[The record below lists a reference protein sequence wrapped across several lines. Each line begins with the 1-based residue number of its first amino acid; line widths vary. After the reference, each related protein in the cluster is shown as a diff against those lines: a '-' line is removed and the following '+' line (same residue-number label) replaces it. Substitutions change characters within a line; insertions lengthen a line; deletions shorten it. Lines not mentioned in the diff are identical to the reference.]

1 MKVQTPTRATGHAGA
16 KRRDLLSPP
25 NLIFLAGFFVL
36 MAWSYVGTEFS
47 LRGLLGGESASQ
59 ILTYIK
65 KLFPPD
71 LSKDFLLKTGYWI
84 LETFAMSFLGTILA
98 VLIAFSLV
106 FLSSRNLMFTGLLFE
121 MERHSPWVRALRTTL
136 YLIAKATLNLLRTVP
151 HLVWALILVFAIG
164 LGPFPG
170 MLALGIH
177 TGGVLGRLFGEVI
190 ENVETQPIEA
200 LQATGASRLQIL
212 FYGILPQIL
221 PECVAYTL
229 YRWEVNIRE
238 AVILGYVGAGGL
250 GQQIQIAI
258 SLFLEHRLL
267 TLIIAIYLIVTAV
280 DALSASIRSRLV

>member
-1 MKVQTPTRATGHAGA
+1 MMNTPTRTAELASA
-16 KRRDLLSPP
+16 QERNFLSTRS
-25 NLIFLAGFFVL
+25 LMILAGFLVL

-47 LRGLLGGESASQ
+47 LRGLLGGESAVQ
-59 ILTYIK
+59 ILTYAK

-71 LSKDFLLKTGYWI
+71 LSTDFLLKAGYWTI
-84 LETFAMSFLGTILA
+84 ETFAMSFLGTILA

-121 MERHSPWVRALRTTL
+121 MERHRPWVRALRTAL
-136 YLIAKATLNLLRTVP
+136 YLSAKAVLNLLRTVP
-151 HLVWALILVFAIG
+151 HLVWALILVFAVG

-177 TGGVLGRLFGEVI
+177 TGGVLGRLFGEVM

-212 FYGILPQIL
+212 FYGILPQVL
-221 PECVAYTL
+221 PEFVAYTL

-267 TLIIAIYLIVTAV
+267 TLILAIYLIVTVV
-280 DALSASIRSRLV
+280 DSLSAYLRSRLV

>member
-1 MKVQTPTRATGHAGA
+1 
-16 KRRDLLSPP
+16 
-25 NLIFLAGFFVL
+25 
-36 MAWSYVGTEFS
+36 
-47 LRGLLGGESASQ
+47 
-59 ILTYIK
+59 
-65 KLFPPD
+65 
-71 LSKDFLLKTGYWI
+71 
-84 LETFAMSFLGTILA
+84 MSFLGTILA

-106 FLSSRNLMFTGLLFE
+106 FFSSRNLMFTGLLFE
-121 MERHSPWVRALRTTL
+121 MERHRPWVRALRTTL

-258 SLFLEHRLL
+258 SLFLEQRLL

-280 DALSASIRSRLV
+280 DALSASLRSRLA

>member
-1 MKVQTPTRATGHAGA
+1 MTKPSAQTTRLASAQGRGV
-16 KRRDLLSPP
+16 LSPS
-25 NLIFLAGFFVL
+25 NLMILVGFLAL

-47 LRGLLGGESASQ
+47 LHGLLGGESAAQ
-59 ILTYIK
+59 ILTYVK

-71 LSKDFLLKTGYWI
+71 LSNDFLLKTGYWI

-106 FLSSRNLMFTGLLFE
+106 FLSSRTLMFTGLMFE
-121 MERHSPWVRALRTTL
+121 MERSRPWVRVLRTAL
-136 YLIAKATLNLLRTVP
+136 YLGAKAVLNLLRTVP
-151 HLVWALILVFAIG
+151 HLVWALILVFAVG

-177 TGGVLGRLFGEVI
+177 TGGVLGRLFGEVM
-190 ENVETQPIEA
+190 ENVAIQPIEA

-212 FYGILPQIL
+212 CYGILPQVL

-238 AVILGYVGAGGL
+238 AIILGYVGAGGL

-267 TLIIAIYLIVTAV
+267 TLIIAIYLIVAVV
-280 DALSASIRSRLV
+280 DALSASLRHRLI

>member
-1 MKVQTPTRATGHAGA
+1 MAEHSARVTGPAGA
-16 KRRDLLSPP
+16 SGRDRLSIRNLMIFVGFLVLL
-25 NLIFLAGFFVL
+25 
-36 MAWSYVGTEFS
+36 AWSYVGTEFS
-47 LRGLLGGESASQ
+47 LRGMLGGESAAQ
-59 ILTYIK
+59 ILTYAR

-98 VLIAFSLV
+98 VLIACSLV
-106 FLSSRNLMFTGLLFE
+106 FVSSRNLMFTGLLFE
-121 MERHSPWVRALRTTL
+121 MERRRPWARALRTAL
-136 YLIAKATLNLLRTVP
+136 YLIAKAALNLLRTVP

-177 TGGVLGRLFGEVI
+177 TGGVLGRLFGEVM

-212 FYGILPQIL
+212 FYGILPQVL
-221 PECVAYTL
+221 PECAAYTL

-258 SLFLEHRLL
+258 SLFLEHRLF
-267 TLIIAIYLIVTAV
+267 TLILAIYLIVTAV
-280 DALSASIRSRLV
+280 DTLSAYLRSRLA

>member
-1 MKVQTPTRATGHAGA
+1 MAHTPTQAAGLAGA
-16 KRRDLLSPP
+16 KRRDLLSTP
-25 NLIFLAGFFVL
+25 NLIFLAGFLVL

-47 LRGLLGGESASQ
+47 LRGLLGGESAAQ
-59 ILTYIK
+59 ILTYAK

-71 LSKDFLLKTGYWI
+71 LSTDFLLKTGYWT

-121 MERHSPWVRALRTTL
+121 MERNRPWVRALRTVL
-136 YLIAKATLNLLRTVP
+136 YLSAKAALNLLRTVP
-151 HLVWALILVFAIG
+151 HLVWALILVFAVG

-177 TGGVLGRLFGEVI
+177 TGGVLGRLFGEVM

-212 FYGILPQIL
+212 FYGILPQVL
-221 PECVAYTL
+221 PEFVAYTL

-267 TLIIAIYLIVTAV
+267 TLILAIYLIVTVV
-280 DALSASIRSRLV
+280 DTLSAYLRNRLI

>member
-1 MKVQTPTRATGHAGA
+1 MAERSVPAAAGTKERDGLSTR
-16 KRRDLLSPP
+16 
-25 NLIFLAGFFVL
+25 NLIILAGLLTL

-47 LRGLLGGESASQ
+47 LRGLLGGESAVQ
-59 ILTYIK
+59 ILTYIR

-71 LSKDFLLKTGYWI
+71 LSTQFLFKTGYWA

-98 VLIAFSLV
+98 VLIACSLV
-106 FLSSRNLMFTGLLFE
+106 FLSNRNLMFAGLLFE
-121 MERHSPWVRALRTTL
+121 MEQSRPWVRALRTIL
-136 YLIAKATLNLLRTVP
+136 YLGAKAALNLLRTIP
-151 HLVWALILVFAIG
+151 HLVWALILVFAVG

-177 TGGVLGRLFGEVI
+177 TGGVLGRLFGEVM
-190 ENVETQPIEA
+190 ENVEVQSIEA

-212 FYGILPQIL
+212 FYGILPQVL

-267 TLIIAIYLIVTAV
+267 TLILAIYLIVTAV
-280 DALSASIRSRLV
+280 DTLSASLRSRLV

>member
-1 MKVQTPTRATGHAGA
+1 MILVG
-16 KRRDLLSPP
+16 LLI
-25 NLIFLAGFFVL
+25 LI
-36 MAWSYVGTEFS
+36 AWSYIGTEFS
-47 LRGLLGGESASQ
+47 LRSLLGGESVIQ
-59 ILTYIK
+59 ILAYVS

-71 LSKDFLLKTGYWI
+71 LSARFLWNTGYWA

-98 VLIAFSLV
+98 VLIACSLV
-106 FLSSRNLMFTGLLFE
+106 VLSSRNLMFTGLLFE
-121 MERHSPWVRALRTTL
+121 MGQSRPWMRGLRTAL
-136 YLIAKATLNLLRTVP
+136 YLCAKAVLNLLRTVP
-151 HLVWALILVFAIG
+151 HLVWALILVFAVG

-177 TGGVLGRLFGEVI
+177 TGGVLGRLFGEVM
-190 ENVETQPIEA
+190 ENVEVQPIEA
-200 LQATGASRLQIL
+200 LQATGAGRLQIL
-212 FYGILPQIL
+212 FYGILPQVL

-267 TLIIAIYLIVTAV
+267 TLILAIYLIVTAV
-280 DALSASIRSRLV
+280 DALSAHLRSRLI

>member
-1 MKVQTPTRATGHAGA
+1 MAGHSTQVSGPAEASG
-16 KRRDLLSPP
+16 RDRLSVG
-25 NLIFLAGFFVL
+25 NLMIFAGFLVL
-36 MAWSYVGTEFS
+36 LAWSYVGTEFS
-47 LRGLLGGESASQ
+47 LRGLMGGESAAQ
-59 ILTYIK
+59 ILTYAR

-98 VLIAFSLV
+98 VLIACSLV
-106 FLSSRNLMFTGLLFE
+106 FLSSRNLMFSGLLFE
-121 MERHSPWVRALRTTL
+121 MERRRPWARALRTAL
-136 YLIAKATLNLLRTVP
+136 YLIAKAALNLLRTVP

-177 TGGVLGRLFGEVI
+177 TGGVLGRLFGEVM

-212 FYGILPQIL
+212 FYGILPQVL
-221 PECVAYTL
+221 PECIAYTL

-267 TLIIAIYLIVTAV
+267 TLILAIYLIVTAV
-280 DALSASIRSRLV
+280 DTLSAYLRSRLA

>member
-1 MKVQTPTRATGHAGA
+1 MILFG
-16 KRRDLLSPP
+16 
-25 NLIFLAGFFVL
+25 FLAL

-47 LRGLLGGESASQ
+47 LRGLLAGESAVQ
-59 ILTYIK
+59 ILAYIK

-71 LSKDFLLKTGYWI
+71 LSKDFLLKTGYWT

-106 FLSSRNLMFTGLLFE
+106 FFSSRTLMFTGLLFE
-121 MERHSPWVRALRTTL
+121 MERSRPWIRALRTAL
-136 YLIAKATLNLLRTVP
+136 HLGAKAVLNLLRTVP
-151 HLVWALILVFAIG
+151 HLVWALILVFAVG

-177 TGGVLGRLFGEVI
+177 TGGVLGRLFGEVM
-190 ENVETQPIEA
+190 ENVATQPIEA
-200 LQATGASRLQIL
+200 LQATGAGRLQIL
-212 FYGILPQIL
+212 FYGILPQVL

-229 YRWEVNIRE
+229 YRWEVSIRE
-238 AVILGYVGAGGL
+238 AIILGYVGAGGL

-267 TLIIAIYLIVTAV
+267 TLILAIYLIVAV
-280 DALSASIRSRLV
+280 VDVLSAYLRNRLI

>member
-1 MKVQTPTRATGHAGA
+1 MAERSTQMVAQARSRG
-16 KRRDLLSPP
+16 RNRLSAH
-25 NLIFLAGFFVL
+25 NLIILAGLLIL

-47 LRGLLGGESASQ
+47 LRQLLGGESAVQ
-59 ILTYIK
+59 ILTYIR

-71 LSKDFLLKTGYWI
+71 LSTEFLLKTGYWT

-98 VLIAFSLV
+98 VLIACCLV

-121 MERHSPWVRALRTTL
+121 MEQSRPWIRALRTTL
-136 YLIAKATLNLLRTVP
+136 YLTAKAALNLLRTIP
-151 HLVWALILVFAIG
+151 HLVWALILVFAVG

-177 TGGVLGRLFGEVI
+177 TGGVLGRLFGEVM

-212 FYGILPQIL
+212 FYGILPQVL

-267 TLIIAIYLIVTAV
+267 TLILAIYLIVTAV
-280 DALSASIRSRLV
+280 DALSAHLRRRLT

>member
-1 MKVQTPTRATGHAGA
+1 MAWRSTQAAWPAGTRGPDRLSTRNLMIAAG
-16 KRRDLLSPP
+16 LLT
-25 NLIFLAGFFVL
+25 L
-36 MAWSYVGTEFS
+36 MVWSYVGTEFS
-47 LRGLLGGESASQ
+47 LRELLGGESAIQ
-59 ILTYIK
+59 ILTYIR

-71 LSKDFLLKTGYWI
+71 LSTQFLLKTGYWA

-98 VLIAFSLV
+98 VLIACSLV
-106 FLSSRNLMFTGLLFE
+106 FLSSRNLMFAGLLFE
-121 MERHSPWVRALRTTL
+121 MEQSRPWVRALRTTL
-136 YLIAKATLNLLRTVP
+136 CFSAKAVLNVLRTIP
-151 HLVWALILVFAIG
+151 HLVWALILVFAVG

-190 ENVETQPIEA
+190 ENVEIQPLEA
-200 LQATGASRLQIL
+200 LQATGAGRLQIL
-212 FYGILPQIL
+212 FYGILPQVL
-221 PECVAYTL
+221 PECLAYTL

-267 TLIIAIYLIVTAV
+267 TLILAIYLIVTAV
-280 DALSASIRSRLV
+280 DTLSAYLRSRLA

>member
-1 MKVQTPTRATGHAGA
+1 LKVQTPTRATGHAGA

-121 MERHSPWVRALRTTL
+121 MERHSPWVRALRTAL

>member
-1 MKVQTPTRATGHAGA
+1 MVHTPTRATGHAGA

-25 NLIFLAGFFVL
+25 NLIFLAGFLIL

-59 ILTYIK
+59 ILTYTK
-65 KLFPPD
+65 RLFPPD

-106 FLSSRNLMFTGLLFE
+106 FLSSRNLMFAGLLFE
-121 MERHSPWVRALRTTL
+121 MERHRPWVRALRTAL

-177 TGGVLGRLFGEVI
+177 TGGVLGRLFGEVM

-200 LQATGASRLQIL
+200 LQATGAGRLQIL
-212 FYGILPQIL
+212 FYGILPQVL

-280 DALSASIRSRLV
+280 DALSASIRSRIA